1 MGKGGGRRKDLGK
14 ERNLIIG
21 ILIFIAT
28 LLLMVTFHEW
38 GHYITAR
45 KFGIKVEEFFVG
57 FGPRLFS
64 RWRGETE
71 FGVKAVLLGGY
82 VKIAGMNPFQEV
94 PPEELPRTFG
104 AKPAWQRAIV
114 LVAGS
119 CTHFVLATVVFTA
132 LIAFTG
138 IPELT
143 TRVEEVAEEVGDRP
157 GPAQAAGLQPGDRL
171 VSIDGSRI
179 TDWEQVRPLVQPNS
193 NRELTFVVERDG
205 EELTLQITPV
215 EAEAVTDPNRPEETE
230 IVGQIGVLPEVDT
243 VNKGPIWAFGQGFKT
258 TGDAIWRSIVGTG
271 MIFTSVDDIFTA
283 LGGSGEREITE
294 EQPVGLVGAARL
306 TGQATSAGAI
316 ESLVSFL
323 GYFIVFVGVINLA
336 PLPPLDGGHLL
347 ILGLEKLTRRS
358 IDPKKV
364 LPFAGVVL
372 GFLAMLTFAL
382 LFLDLARPLVNPF
395 Q

>member
-1 MGKGGGRRKDLGK
+1 MSFLTGVS
-14 ERNLIIG
+14 
-21 ILIFIAT
+21 IFIVT
-28 LLLMVTFHEW
+28 LLVMVTFHEF

-45 KFGIKVEEFFVG
+45 RFGIKVEEFFVG

-71 FGVKAVLLGGY
+71 FGIKAILLGGY

-94 PPEELPRTFG
+94 PAEELPRTFG

-119 CTHFVLATVVFTA
+119 FTHFILAIFVFA
-132 LIAFTG
+132 GLIGVTG
-138 IPELT
+138 MPDLT
-143 TRVEEVAEEVGDRP
+143 TRIEEVADEVGDKP
-157 GPAQAAGLQPGDRL
+157 GPARAAGLMPGDRL
-171 VSIDGSRI
+171 VSIEGTRI
-179 TDWEQVRPLVQPNS
+179 TRWEQVRGLIQPNS
-193 NRELTFVVERDG
+193 NRPLTFEVERDG
-205 EELTLQITPV
+205 RLLQLEVTPV
-215 EAEAVTDPNRPEETE
+215 EGEAVTDPNRPDETE
-230 IVGQIGVLPEVDT
+230 IVGQIGVLPVVET
-243 VNKGPIWAFGQGFKT
+243 IKGGPLWALGEGAKT
-258 TGDAIWRSIVGTG
+258 TGTAIWRSVVGTG
-271 MIFTSVDDIFTA
+271 MIFTSVDDIFGA
-283 LGGSGEREITE
+283 MGGTGEREITE
-294 EQPVGLVGAARL
+294 DQPVGLVGTARL
-306 TGQATSAGAI
+306 AGQATSAGAI

-347 ILGLEKLTRRS
+347 ILVLEKVTRRN

-372 GFLAMLTFAL
+372 GFLAMLTVAL

>member
-1 MGKGGGRRKDLGK
+1 L
-14 ERNLIIG
+14 NFLIG
-21 ILIFIAT
+21 VLIFVVT
-28 LLLMVTFHEW
+28 LLFMVTFHEF

-71 FGVKAVLLGGY
+71 FGVKAILLGGY

-94 PPEELPRTFG
+94 PAEELPRTFG

-119 CTHFVLATVVFTA
+119 CTHFILAVVLFSA
-132 LIAFTG
+132 LIGFSG
-138 IPELT
+138 IPQIGT
-143 TRVEEVAEEVGDRP
+143 TVDVVSEEIGDQP
-157 GPAQAAGLQPGDRL
+157 APAQAAGLEQGDRI
-171 VSIDGSRI
+171 VAIDGTRI
-179 TDWEQVRPLVQPNS
+179 TEWDQVRALIQPS
-193 NRELTFVVERDG
+193 IGRTLDFEVERDG
-205 EELTLQITPV
+205 ETLTLQVTPV
-215 EAEAVTDPNRPEETE
+215 EGEAATDPNRPNEVEQ
-230 IVGQIGVLPEVDT
+230 VGQIGVLPNIET
-243 VNKGPIWAFGQGFKT
+243 VNEGPIWALGEGIKT
-258 TGDAIWRSIVGTG
+258 TGGAIRQSVIGTG
-271 MIFTSVDDIFTA
+271 QIFTA
-283 LGGSGEREITE
+283 VPVIFEALGGTGEREITE

-306 TGQATSAGAI
+306 TGQATSAGQI
-316 ESLVSFL
+316 EGLVSFL

-347 ILGLEKLTRRS
+347 VLGLEKVFRRK

-372 GFLAMLTFAL
+372 GFLVMLTFAL
-382 LFLDLARPLVNPF
+382 LFLDIARPLANPF

>member
-1 MGKGGGRRKDLGK
+1 MTFLTGV
-14 ERNLIIG
+14 
-21 ILIFIAT
+21 LIFIVT
-28 LLLMVTFHEW
+28 LLVMVTFHEW

-45 KFGIKVEEFFVG
+45 RFGIKVEEFFVG

-71 FGVKAVLLGGY
+71 FGLKAILLGGY

-94 PPEELPRTFG
+94 SAEELPRTFG

-119 CTHFVLATVVFTA
+119 CTHFILGVVIFSVLIGVSGVSEIGTTVDV
-132 LIAFTG
+132 
-138 IPELT
+138 
-143 TRVEEVAEEVGDRP
+143 VSDEVGEQP
-157 GPAQAAGLQPGDRL
+157 GPAQAAGLRPGDRII
-171 VSIDGSRI
+171 SIDGTLI
-179 TDWEQVRPLVQPNS
+179 TDWEQVRGLIQPNV
-193 NRELTFVVERDG
+193 NRTLDFEVERDG
-205 EELTLQITPV
+205 ETLNLSVTPI
-215 EAEAVTDPNRPEETE
+215 EGEAVTDPNRPNETE
-230 IVGQIGVLPEVDT
+230 RVGQIGVLPAVET
-243 VNKGPIWAFGQGFKT
+243 VNEGPIWAIGQGFRT
-258 TGDAIWRSIVGTG
+258 TGRAIWQSVIGTG
-271 MIFTSVDDIFTA
+271 QIFTA
-283 LGGSGEREITE
+283 VPVIFEGLSGTGERDITE

-316 ESLVSFL
+316 EGLISFL
-323 GYFIVFVGVINLA
+323 AYFIIFVGVINLA

-347 ILGLEKLTRRS
+347 VLGLEKAFRRK

-372 GFLAMLTFAL
+372 GFLVMLTFAL
-382 LFLDLARPLVNPF
+382 LFLDIARPLTNPF

>member
-1 MGKGGGRRKDLGK
+1 M
-14 ERNLIIG
+14 ITG

-28 LLLMVTFHEW
+28 LLIMVTFHEF

-71 FGVKAVLLGGY
+71 FGVKAILLGSY
-82 VKIAGMNPFQEV
+82 VKIAGMNPFQEI

-119 CTHFVLATVVFTA
+119 FTHFILAIVVFSG
-132 LIAFTG
+132 LIYITG
-138 IPELT
+138 LPELT
-143 TRVEEVAEEVGDRP
+143 TQVEEVATEVGGKP

-171 VSIDGSRI
+171 VSIEGTRI
-179 TDWEQVRPLVQPNS
+179 TSWEQVRPLVQPNS
-193 NRELTFVVERDG
+193 GRQLTFVVERNG
-205 EELTLQITPV
+205 RNVTLEITPV
-215 EAEAVTDPNRPEETE
+215 EGEAVTDPNNPDETE
-230 IVGQIGVLPEVDT
+230 IVGQIGVLPVVET
-243 VNKGPIWAFGQGFKT
+243 EKGGPVWAVGEGLKT
-258 TGDAIWRSIVGTG
+258 TGTAIWRSVVGTG
-271 MIFTSVDDIFTA
+271 MIFTSVDDIFGA
-283 LGGSGEREITE
+283 LGGTGEREITE
-294 EQPVGLVGAARL
+294 DQPVGLVGTARL
-306 TGQATSAGAI
+306 AGQATSAGAI
-316 ESLVSFL
+316 ASLVSFL

-347 ILGLEKLTRRS
+347 VLALEKISRRS

-382 LFLDLARPLVNPF
+382 LFLDLARPIVNPF